1 MFSNERQ
8 KEVYKLIENLK
19 DNLISVED
27 KKKIA
32 EIIDSL
38 DKGTEKQKLR
48 FKTIYHLLPNLPVCY
63 TLTAYAILE
72 GCSPNAIRSSI
83 GMMRNRLINCSTKD
97 DIDCIKEIN
106 KRIEKQK

>member
-1 MFSNERQ
+1 MFSDERQ
-8 KEVYKLIENLK
+8 KEVYKLIENLE
-19 DNLISVED
+19 DNLVSIED
-27 KKKIA
+27 KRKIA

-48 FKTIYHLLPNLPVCY
+48 FKTVYHLLPNLPVCL
-63 TLTAYAILE
+63 TLTAYGILE

-83 GMMRNRLINCSTKD
+83 GMMRNRLINRSTND

-106 KRIEKQK
+106 KRVENQK